1 MDVDNIYIITKI
13 KLFFSTAGFYLVSAE
28 DIAGVYFALYII
40 QGTIIAV
47 RDDDV
52 RTTLKLSQV
61 VHHTTSEEGAS
72 IRQGRLIDY
81 NLGALGF
88 DTLHHTLNG

>member
-1 MDVDNIYIITKI
+1 MFKLEFGTIQTGLSVNCQLFLHRARAKI
-13 KLFFSTAGFYLVSAE
+13 KLFFSPVGFYLVSAE

-72 IRQGRLIDY
+72 SSKVGS
-81 NLGALGF
+81 
-88 DTLHHTLNG
+88 